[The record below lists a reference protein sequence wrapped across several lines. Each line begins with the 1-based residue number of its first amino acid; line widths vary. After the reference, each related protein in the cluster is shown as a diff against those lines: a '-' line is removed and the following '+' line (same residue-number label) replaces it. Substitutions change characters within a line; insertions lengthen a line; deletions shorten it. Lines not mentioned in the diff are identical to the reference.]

1 MTPVPSNLP
10 PTVQP
15 APPATAHAS
24 GPFFGK
30 GTWLC
35 TFTVLADM
43 PTTMDIADMEG
54 LIAGGL
60 ATALLN
66 LGLPGNVSAQLTA
79 TAGSASVTNPTQPA
93 VVVPTLPTVPP
104 V

>member
-1 MTPVPSNLP
+1 M
-10 PTVQP
+10 PTIQP
-15 APPATAHAS
+15 APPVEANTS
-24 GPFFGK
+24 GPFSGQ

-43 PTTMDIADMEG
+43 PTTMNSADMEG

-66 LGLPGNVSAQLTA
+66 LGLPANVSAQLVA
-79 TAGSASVTNPTQPA
+79 TAGNASVTNPTQPA
-93 VVVPTLPTVPP
+93 VVVPTPKTVIP